1 MLTKNEK
8 EKLIKDAANIFVA
21 AGGIITLAF
30 AIYFIVAIFKKMALI
45 EVEINKYV
53 IKFEDGKS
61 VTVSANNLEEAID
74 RFKEL
79 RIETATKEI
88 RVMSFYDLYNR
99 HKAKE

>member
-1 MLTKNEK
+1 M
-8 EKLIKDAANIFVA
+8 
-21 AGGIITLAF
+21 
-30 AIYFIVAIFKKMALI
+30 
-45 EVEINKYV
+45 EVEMNKYV

-88 RVMSFYDLYNR
+88 RVMSSYDLYNKN
-99 HKAKE
+99 KAKQ